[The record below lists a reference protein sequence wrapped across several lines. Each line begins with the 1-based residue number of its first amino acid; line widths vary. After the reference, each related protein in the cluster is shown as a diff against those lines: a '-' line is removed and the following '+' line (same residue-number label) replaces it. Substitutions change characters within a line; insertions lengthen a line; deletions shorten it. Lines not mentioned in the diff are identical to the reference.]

1 LKYSLTDLIDTQE
14 TQKLLENFHN
24 AVGVPAAI
32 IDLEGVVLVTSR
44 WQRACTDFH
53 RVSETTRQRCIASDT
68 TLANEL
74 LEGKPFSLYRCLNG
88 LIDAASPIII
98 EWEHLANMF
107 IGQFFTEKPDMEFF
121 RAQAKEYGFDEK
133 AYLGAMAEIPLVE
146 EATLPAIL
154 SFLTSFAV
162 MIASLGLKQLNQVHI
177 ERELRETEKD
187 LKRAQAV
194 AKIGSWRINVR
205 QNVLHWSDE
214 TYRIFG
220 IHQGKSMTYE
230 EFLASVH
237 AGDRE
242 KVDQAW
248 QAALLGKPYDIE
260 HRIIVENKIKWVQE
274 HAELE
279 LDEHGALRGGFGTV
293 QDITDRKQVE
303 NELLRAKND
312 WERTFDSVTDL
323 IAIVDKDHRIIRANR
338 EMSKRLGIK
347 PEECVG
353 LRCYESL
360 HGSLEPPEFCPHSKT
375 LRDGQEHTAE
385 VHVEQ
390 FEGDFLVSTTPL
402 HNEAGVMVGTVHVA
416 RDITERKRM
425 EAELRTSR
433 DDLEVRVQERTNDLS
448 ETLEKLEQVN
458 RELQDFAY
466 IASHDLQEPLRKI
479 QAFGNLIRDRCKDK
493 FDETEQDYFTRIED
507 AASRMRLL
515 IQDLLN
521 LSRIGTRPEPMETVD
536 LNNIADEVFQVF
548 DHRFKV
554 NDAVV
559 QVTNLATIEADAS
572 QMRQVFQNLIGNA
585 LKFRKK
591 GERPRIK
598 VYSEL
603 YGQNKCRIYFED
615 NGIGFDEKYLERI
628 FSPFQRLH
636 GRNEFEGTGMG
647 LAICRKI
654 VDRHGGSITARSTP
668 GAGSKF
674 IVTLPVKK
682 PAAFDR
688 KTWGTPVPPVI

>member
-1 LKYSLTDLIDTQE
+1 LKYSLTDLIDIQE
-14 TQKLLENFHN
+14 TQKLFENFHN

-32 IDLEGVVLVTSR
+32 IDLKGVVLVASR
-44 WQRACTDFH
+44 WQRACTHFH
-53 RVSETTRQRCIASDT
+53 RVNETTRKRCIASDT
-68 TLANEL
+68 MLANEL
-74 LEGKPFSLYRCLNG
+74 LEGKTFSLYRCLNG

-98 EWEHLANMF
+98 EGEHLANMF
-107 IGQFFTEKPDMEFF
+107 IGQFFAEKPDMEFF
-121 RAQAKEYGFDEK
+121 RAQAKEYGFDEE
-133 AYLGAMAEIPLVE
+133 AYLGALAEVPLVE

-162 MIASLGLKQLNQVHI
+162 MIASLGLKQLKQVNT

-194 AKIGSWRINVR
+194 AKIGSWRMNVQ

-220 IHQGKSMTYE
+220 IHRGKSMKYE

-237 AGDRE
+237 ADDRE
-242 KVDQAW
+242 RVDQAW
-248 QAALLGKPYDIE
+248 QAALLGKPYDVE

-279 LDEHGALRGGFGTV
+279 FDEHGALRGGFGTV
-293 QDITDRKQVE
+293 QVVTDRKQAE

-312 WERTFDSVTDL
+312 WERTFDSVPDL
-323 IAIVDKDHRIIRANR
+323 IAILDKDHRIIRANR
-338 EMSKRLGIK
+338 EMSQRLGIK

-353 LRCYESL
+353 LYCYESL
-360 HGSLEPPEFCPHSKT
+360 HCLSYPPPACPHSKT
-375 LRDGQEHTAE
+375 MQDGQEHIAE

-390 FEGDFLVSTTPL
+390 LGGDFLVSTTPL
-402 HNEAGVMVGTVHVA
+402 HSEEGVMVGTVHVA

-425 EAELRTSR
+425 EAALRRSH
-433 DDLEVRVQERTNDLS
+433 DELEVRVQERTTDLS
-448 ETLEKLEQVN
+448 EALEKLEKVN
-458 RELQDFAY
+458 QELQDFAY

-493 FDETEQDYFTRIED
+493 FDEDEQGYFTRIES
-507 AASRMRLL
+507 AASRMRQL
-515 IQDLLN
+515 IQELLN
-521 LSRIGTRPEPMETVD
+521 LSRIGTRPESMEAVD
-536 LNNIADEVFQVF
+536 LNTIADEVFQVF
-548 DHRFKV
+548 DHRLKE

-559 QVTNLATIEADAS
+559 EVTNLPTVEADAS
-572 QMRQVFQNLIGNA
+572 QMRQLFQNLIGNA
-585 LKFRKK
+585 LKFQRK
-591 GERPRIK
+591 GEKPHIK
-598 VYSEL
+598 VYGKL
-603 YGQNKCRIYFED
+603 HGQNRCRIYFED
-615 NGIGFDEKYLERI
+615 NGIGFNEKNLERI

-654 VDRHGGSITARSTP
+654 VDRHGGSITARSMP
-668 GAGSKF
+668 GVGSKF
-674 IVTLPVKK
+674 IVTLPL
-682 PAAFDR
+682 R
-688 KTWGTPVPPVI
+688 KARGVR